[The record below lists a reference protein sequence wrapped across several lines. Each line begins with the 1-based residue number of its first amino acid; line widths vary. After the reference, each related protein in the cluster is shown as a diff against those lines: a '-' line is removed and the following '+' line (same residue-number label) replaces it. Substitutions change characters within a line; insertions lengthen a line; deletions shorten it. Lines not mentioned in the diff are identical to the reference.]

1 MSAGQPPAQHEP
13 DPKQEGEHHPKKHAH
28 RTDPQRIGL
37 SVLAVVA
44 MIGAAYV
51 AHPVWMG
58 LMLGTT
64 MGFTSEPLYRWLAP
78 RLRYKRALAALIT
91 TIIGGIVTLL
101 AIGVVGYIAINEIV
115 EMISEMQAPSAT
127 EVLGPW
133 GEKMLERLRIS
144 PEAFV
149 ARINAALLSLS
160 ERAAGG
166 VAEVLTSMTSLL
178 LTAVIAFFTMYY
190 VLLEW
195 AAIVRRLE
203 HILPLDPRHTRALVT
218 EFRAVGRS
226 AFVGTMGTALAQGI
240 LAGIGYTIAGVS
252 QPLLWG
258 TVTMLASFVPV
269 IGTAVVWLPTTIA
282 IAVSGHTGAA
292 VFMGIWGL
300 LVVTAVSDYIIRP
313 RLVGS
318 KGQVHPLPLL
328 VSLLGGVEM
337 FGLMGVIVGPI
348 LMALCLSVLRIYEQ
362 ERRDAE
368 SATSGRV

>member
-1 MSAGQPPAQHEP
+1 MSAPEDEPKPDIEQPPK
-13 DPKQEGEHHPKKHAH
+13 KQQ
-28 RTDPQRIGL
+28 RSDPQRIGL

-44 MIGAAYV
+44 IIGAAYV

-64 MGFTSEPLYRWLAP
+64 MGFTSEPVYRWLAP
-78 RLRYKRALAALIT
+78 RLRYKRALAALLT
-91 TIIGGIVTLL
+91 TIFGGLVTLV

-115 EMISEMQAPSAT
+115 EMISEMQAPT
-127 EVLGPW
+127 PNEILGPW
-133 GEKMLERLRIS
+133 GERMLERLRIS
-144 PEAFV
+144 PEALV
-149 ARINAALLSLS
+149 ARINVALLSLS

-166 VAEVLTSMTSLL
+166 VAEALTSMTSLM

-269 IGTAVVWLPTTIA
+269 IGTAVVWLPITIA
-282 IAVSGHTGAA
+282 TAVSGHTGAG
-292 VFMGIWGL
+292 VFLGIWGL